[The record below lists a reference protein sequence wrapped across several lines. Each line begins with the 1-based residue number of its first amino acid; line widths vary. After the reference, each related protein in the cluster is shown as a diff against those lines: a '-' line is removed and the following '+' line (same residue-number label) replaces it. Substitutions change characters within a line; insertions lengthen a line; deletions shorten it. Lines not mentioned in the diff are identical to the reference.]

1 MLRVRRY
8 SWYRRGQRETVY
20 EKYRPAHE
28 VLIEYYAYEDL
39 RRILKI
45 EWEHEDELYKNHS
58 DVLWKEYETASANE
72 QRRERN
78 SKSARI
84 ARKLEQMRLTDELVS
99 KIKRRNGK

>member
-1 MLRVRRY
+1 M
-8 SWYRRGQRETVY
+8 ETVY

-28 VLIEYYAYEDL
+28 VLIEYYSYEDL

-45 EWEHEDELYKNHS
+45 EWEEEDHKYKVHS

-72 QRRERN
+72 RRREQN

-84 ARKLEQMRLTDELVS
+84 AKKLETMRMTDELVN
-99 KIKRRNGK
+99 KIKLRSGNK

>member
-1 MLRVRRY
+1 V
-8 SWYRRGQRETVY
+8 ETVY

-28 VLIEYYAYEDL
+28 VLIEYYSYEDL

-45 EWEHEDELYKNHS
+45 EWEEEDYKYKVHS
-58 DVLWKEYETASANE
+58 DALWKEYEPASANE

-99 KIKRRNGK
+99 KIKRRNGE